1 MKVDPANGTKGNSR
15 SNSEGPTNRV
25 GGLEAAEQLLWAL
38 AMVLAVGFSVQW
50 NEGEQRIIIPVK
62 PANSYSDIAHVAF

>member
-38 AMVLAVGFSVQW
+38 AMVLAVGLSNGMRGNSVLLFQS
-50 NEGEQRIIIPVK
+50 NRRIVTPILRM
-62 PANSYSDIAHVAF
+62 

>member
-15 SNSEGPTNRV
+15 SNSEGHTNRV

-50 NEGEQRIIIPVK
+50 NEGEQR
-62 PANSYSDIAHVAF
+62 